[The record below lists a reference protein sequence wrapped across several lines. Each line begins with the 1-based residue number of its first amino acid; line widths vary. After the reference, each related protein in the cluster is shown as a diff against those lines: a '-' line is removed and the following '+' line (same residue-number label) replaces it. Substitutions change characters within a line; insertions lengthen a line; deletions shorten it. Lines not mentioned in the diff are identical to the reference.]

1 VTRHVLT
8 ELAVEPAPADEAALP
23 RYVESV
29 VLRLHEVW
37 VSRRLVGLKA
47 RLQRTDPAADPEAY
61 NRLFGEL
68 MALEKHRRD
77 LRERGLGSS

>member
-1 VTRHVLT
+1 V
-8 ELAVEPAPADEAALP
+8 PAEESAMQ

-29 VLRLHEVW
+29 VLRQHEVW
-37 VSRRLVGLKA
+37 VSRQLVSLKA
-47 RLQRTDPAADPEAY
+47 RLQRTDPSAQVEVY

-77 LRERGLGSS
+77 LRERGIGVS